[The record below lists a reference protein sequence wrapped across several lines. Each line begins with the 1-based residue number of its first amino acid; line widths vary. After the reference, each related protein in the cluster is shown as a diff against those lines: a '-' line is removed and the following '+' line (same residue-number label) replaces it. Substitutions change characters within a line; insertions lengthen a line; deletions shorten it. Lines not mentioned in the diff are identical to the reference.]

1 MSPSWILG
9 SAFSML
15 LSTVMALDFP
25 AYPGLRLN
33 QSRAGVLEVAFN
45 SPPVNVWGLDTITG
59 LGDIFQKLRNDTD
72 TKVVLFTSDVPG
84 FFVNHL
90 DLLITPFDPTVGQ
103 RTAQLLF
110 DMSTLNQITIAAVE
124 GKTRGAGN
132 EFLTSL
138 DMRFATTTHT
148 LIGQP
153 EIGLGLIPGAG
164 GSNFLPR
171 LIGRGRAM
179 EYVLSGNDIGAM
191 EAAAIGWVNK
201 AFESTPEM
209 YAHIDALV
217 SRFALFSLPAIGL
230 AKQSI
235 NAATRPTLAELMAD
249 ANRFLQTL
257 SNPKVPVLIGKALS
271 LAQNQTV
278 GYAENFFGEVIPQLY
293 S

>member
-1 MSPSWILG
+1 M
-9 SAFSML
+9 
-15 LSTVMALDFP
+15 LSTIVALDFP

-45 SPPVNVWGLDTITG
+45 NPPVNVWGLDAIAG
-59 LGDIFQKLRNDTD
+59 LTDIVQRLRNDTE
-72 TKVVLFTSDVPG
+72 TKVIMFTSDVPR

-90 DLLITPFDPTVGQ
+90 DLLISPFDPTVAH

-124 GKTRGAGN
+124 GKSRGAGN

-148 LIGQP
+148 LMGQP
-153 EIGLGLIPGAG
+153 EIGLAIIPGAG

-179 EYVLSGNDIGAM
+179 EYILSGNDIGAV
-191 EAAAIGWVNK
+191 EAAEIGWINK
-201 AFESTPEM
+201 AFESTPAM
-209 YAHIDALV
+209 YGHIDALI
-217 SRFALFSLPAIGL
+217 SRYVLFSLPAIGL

-235 NAATRPTLAELMAD
+235 NAATRPTLTELQAD
-249 ANRFLQTL
+249 ADRFLQTL
-257 SNPKVPVLIGKALS
+257 TNPDVPVLIGKALA
-271 LAQNQTV
+271 LAHNQTDTV
-278 GYAENFFGEVIPQLY
+278 AENFFGETIPQLY
-293 S
+293 A